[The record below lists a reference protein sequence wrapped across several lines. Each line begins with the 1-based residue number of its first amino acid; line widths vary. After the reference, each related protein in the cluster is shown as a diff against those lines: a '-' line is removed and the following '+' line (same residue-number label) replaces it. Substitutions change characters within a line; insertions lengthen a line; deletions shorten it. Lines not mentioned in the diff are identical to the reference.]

1 MFTSASGRSLK
12 SPNHD
17 IGECRTSTSSSEA
30 MTTRSGAQ
38 LTSVVALEDHD
49 YNQAG
54 PMLMSPPADSS
65 PDPTGS
71 NLISTQLHRY

>member
-1 MFTSASGRSLK
+1 
-12 SPNHD
+12 
-17 IGECRTSTSSSEA
+17 

-49 YNQAG
+49 YHQAG

-71 NLISTQLHRY
+71 TKDPTQTHRY